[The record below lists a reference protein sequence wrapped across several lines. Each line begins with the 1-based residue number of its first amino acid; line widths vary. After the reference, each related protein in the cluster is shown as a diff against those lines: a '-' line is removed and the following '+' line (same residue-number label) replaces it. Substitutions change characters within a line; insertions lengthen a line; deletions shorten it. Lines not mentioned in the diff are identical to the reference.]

1 MATRPDLPAAWI
13 ERIHA
18 ALDTCAECRRE
29 PAWTGVRWRVGNAT
43 VAHLFGGED
52 QRFRL
57 VVRAELAEVM
67 AFELQGDPYFRTPW
81 GSNVVGLL
89 LDDSTDWNE
98 VAELVVDSYCV
109 QAPPRLAALVDRPDA
124 GP

>member
-1 MATRPDLPAAWI
+1 MATRPDPPAAWV
-13 ERIHA
+13 ERVQS
-18 ALDTCAECRRE
+18 ALDGCPECRRE
-29 PAWTGVRWRVGNAT
+29 PAWTGVRWRVGGAT

-52 QRFRL
+52 QQFRL

-67 AFELQGDPYFRTPW
+67 AFELQGAPYFRTPW

-89 LDDSTDWNE
+89 LDDSTDWAE

-109 QAPPRLAALVDRPDA
+109 QAPSRLAARVDRPDA